1 MSHVSFLP
9 PVSGLPPL
17 VFGVTMLAA
26 SFTFLLLPET
36 RGRPL
41 PQTGEEARMQMEHSM
56 VKQLWNR
63 WDSKHA
69 PT

>member
-9 PVSGLPPL
+9 PVAGLPPL

-41 PQTGEEARMQMEHSM
+41 PQTGEDARLQMEHSM
-56 VKQLWNR
+56 VKQLRNR
-63 WDSKHA
+63 WDNKHA

>member
-1 MSHVSFLP
+1 M
-9 PVSGLPPL
+9 
-17 VFGVTMLAA
+17 FGVTMLAA

-41 PQTGEEARMQMEHSM
+41 PQSGEDARLQLEHSM
-56 VKQLWNR
+56 VQQLRRR
-63 WDSKHA
+63 WDSKHT

>member
-1 MSHVSFLP
+1 M
-9 PVSGLPPL
+9 
-17 VFGVTMLAA
+17 FGVTMLAA

-41 PQTGEEARMQMEHSM
+41 PQTGEDARLQMEHSM

-63 WDSKHA
+63 WERKHT